1 MYKVLLADD
10 EVWVLE
16 SLKRIDV
23 WAKHGFEMV
32 DVAMNGPEAVE
43 KIQALRPELVVTDIR
58 MPGCTGLELM
68 AAFPQTDW
76 HPLFV
81 VISGHAE
88 FAYAQKAML
97 QGAIGYCVKPVD
109 AAELGSL
116 LDKAARLLEAEAAS
130 RVVKKPPRDEDDITP
145 ATDTGRL
152 PGNQVIA
159 EALLYLDRHFMDR
172 ISVPELAKRFFL
184 NPNYFCNLFKKEVGV
199 SFTEYLSKVR
209 IRHAIRLLTGDI
221 RPVTEVASACGY
233 DNYFYFARIFKRQTG
248 KTPSQVRAGRSGS

>member
-16 SLKRIDV
+16 SLKRIDA
-23 WAKHGFEMV
+23 WAKHGFEV
-32 DVAMNGPEAVE
+32 VAVALNGPEAME
-43 KIQALRPELVVTDIR
+43 KIHSLRPDLVVTDIR

-68 AAFPQTDW
+68 AAFPQPGW
-76 HPLFV
+76 RPLFA

-116 LDKAARLLEAEAAS
+116 LDKAARLLEGEAAS
-130 RVVKKPPRDEDDITP
+130 LSAKNPARDDDTIPTADP
-145 ATDTGRL
+145 GRL
-152 PGNQVIA
+152 PGNRVIA
-159 EALLYLDRHFMDR
+159 EALSYLDLHFMDK
-172 ISVPELAKRFFL
+172 ISVPELGKRFFL

-199 SFTEYLSKVR
+199 SFTEYLAKVR
-209 IRHAIRLLTGDI
+209 IQHAIRLLTEDI
-221 RPVTEVASACGY
+221 LPVTRVASACGY
-233 DNYFYFARIFKRQTG
+233 DNYFYFTRIFKRQTG
-248 KTPSQVRAGRSGS
+248 KTPSQVRAGRPGS